1 MRRLCGWV
9 YLQICAGLTRM
20 FAVLDGSMWHLTDAV
35 RVYSLQR
42 LDVPGLSWT
51 VWHWTDPGCRLCV

>member
-1 MRRLCGWV
+1 MRGLCVWDH
-9 YLQICAGLTRM
+9 LQIRAGLTWM
-20 FAVLDGSMWHLTDAV
+20 FAVLDGSMWHLADTV

-51 VWHWTDPGCRLCV
+51 VWRWADSGCGLCV